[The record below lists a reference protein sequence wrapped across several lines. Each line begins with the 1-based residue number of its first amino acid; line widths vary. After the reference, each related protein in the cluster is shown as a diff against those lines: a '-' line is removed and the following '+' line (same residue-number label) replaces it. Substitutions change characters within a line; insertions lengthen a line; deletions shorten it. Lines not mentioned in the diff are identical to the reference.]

1 MEQLARVER
10 LEQELGR
17 EQVGALAC
25 LINNSN
31 ICAGIVDVIVK
42 IEVVVA
48 VLVVEVD
55 EELFFGHLNSG
66 PTEGDAEP
74 PHHFHFE
81 QRDEGKFIALLNLSN
96 LVICVHLCSMTKL
109 T

>member
-1 MEQLARVER
+1 MSRSLAGSR
-10 LEQELGR
+10 L
-17 EQVGALAC
+17 VPW

-31 ICAGIVDVIVK
+31 ICAGIVDVIVI
-42 IEVVVA
+42 IEVVEVVVVVA
-48 VLVVEVD
+48 VD

-81 QRDEGKFIALLNLSN
+81 QWDEGKFIAY
-96 LVICVHLCSMTKL
+96 
-109 T
+109 